1 MTINTRKTVCQPDA
15 DAWSDVEA
23 FHDFPILAST
33 RRSFRR
39 LMGKASLS
47 FDGLAKIAEQDPAV
61 CLHMLLRIAKRN
73 PNSLEQISTAAG
85 CISLLGME
93 DVVLLVK
100 QLPIVHEHSALR
112 SERNY
117 VAMLHSAALAGLLA
131 GQWARLKPGMN
142 QHQAHWA
149 SMLASAPLWS
159 WHLVQ
164 VEASQE
170 ALHQLANHKEII
182 PTLEHCFS
190 RLDEKHLN
198 RWRMLAKKLSLPKSC
213 QSLWQKSL
221 WPDAASWKTLRK
233 VNVLHIDD
241 NKQLKHQCQ
250 QNEMLIYCVNMLAM
264 HYRIGAYRSKSVR
277 WTKITA
283 HLLNLSS
290 ESVHQQVINQSLL
303 LARKGM
309 LLSSINSLLA
319 PMHSSVRYFPAIHCE
334 NSPTKMV
341 MERDNPLPEKIT
353 KARNDE
359 VVKTATIKPETANQ
373 EPPAT
378 RKINQQK
385 MKALLHQLDEEASS
399 FGDWHTLMRSVLK
412 GITEGIGLK
421 QAYIAV
427 QNKQGDKAKVY
438 YQQGLAETD
447 PLCRLVLDLDNG
459 SIFKRILEKP
469 ASLMVTAQNRSKM
482 LKSLTPEQASV
493 LPDEFMMMSLFSGN
507 RPIGIIFA
515 DLGANKQKI
524 PVQPSEYIAFKNL
537 CMRASQGLSKLAQ
550 ASKQKTPLPKNNLNN
565 VRVNK
570 RQA

>member
-1 MTINTRKTVCQPDA
+1 MTINTRKTACQPDT
-15 DAWSDVEA
+15 DAWADVE
-23 FHDFPILAST
+23 DFCDFRILAST
-33 RRSFRR
+33 RRSFRA
-39 LMGKASLS
+39 LLGKANLS

-73 PNSLEQISTAAG
+73 PSSLDQISTAAG

-100 QLPIVHEHSALR
+100 QLPVVHEHSALR

-117 VAMLHSAALAGLLA
+117 VAMLHTAALAGRLA
-131 GQWARLKPGMN
+131 GHWARLKPGMS

-149 SMLASAPLWS
+149 AMLASAPLWP

-170 ALHQLANHKEII
+170 ALHQLANNKEVI
-182 PTLEHCFS
+182 PTLKHCFS
-190 RLDEKHLN
+190 SLDKKDLS
-198 RWRMLAKKLSLPKSC
+198 RWSMLAKKLALPKPC
-213 QSLWQKSL
+213 QSLWQQSL
-221 WPDAASWKTLRK
+221 WPNTKSWKTLRK
-233 VNVLHIDD
+233 TNLLNIDN

-250 QNEMLIYCVNMLAM
+250 QSEMLIYCANMLAT
-264 HYRIGAYRSKSVR
+264 HYRIGAYRAKSLR
-277 WTKITA
+277 WAKITA

-290 ESVHQQVINQSLL
+290 ETIHQQVIDQSLQ

-319 PMHSSVRYFPAIHCE
+319 PSHSSVRYFPAIHCE
-334 NSPTKMV
+334 NKPIKMV
-341 MERDNPLPEKIT
+341 MERDEALPKKVT
-353 KARNDE
+353 KSSNSTPK
-359 VVKTATIKPETANQ
+359 KTAAVNPRSVNK
-373 EPPAT
+373 EPQVQ
-378 RKINQQK
+378 RKIDQK
-385 MKALLHQLDEEASS
+385 KIEKLLRRLDEEASS

-447 PLCRLVLDLDNG
+447 PLCRLVLDLSKGN
-459 SIFKRILEKP
+459 IFKRILEKP
-469 ASLMVTAQNRSKM
+469 ASLMVTAQNRGKM
-482 LKSLTPEQASV
+482 LKSLPPEQRSA
-493 LPDEFMMMSLFSGN
+493 LPDEFMMMSLFSSN

-515 DLGANKQKI
+515 DIGSGDQKV
-524 PVQPSEYIAFKNL
+524 PLQPSEYIAFKNL
-537 CMRASQGLSKLAQ
+537 CMHASKSLSKLAEIRKSQ
-550 ASKQKTPLPKNNLNN
+550 SNPAKKT
-565 VRVNK
+565 NK
-570 RQA
+570 KSECK